1 MAIQTR
7 MTLDEFLAMPDIDE
21 RRLELIDGEVC
32 EKVSPRWGH
41 GRLTG
46 FLGQLLN
53 EFGHAAV
60 EPRAVIRGTAN
71 FGPSSPL
78 PDVAFYR
85 SAPPA
90 DDEWMTSP
98 PDVAVEILSP
108 GQSRR
113 EMRAKVDLYRA
124 FGIPSVWV
132 VDLERR
138 EVEIYE
144 GERRILAGTD
154 LIDSKHAPGFAIAV
168 DALFAGPPA
177 PRAGV

>member
-1 MAIQTR
+1 
-7 MTLDEFLAMPDIDE
+7 MTLEEFLAMPGIDE

-41 GRLTG
+41 GRMAG
-46 FLGQLLN
+46 FLCQLLN
-53 EFGHAAV
+53 QFGYAAV
-60 EPRAVIRGTAN
+60 EPRAVIRGTATL
-71 FGPSSPL
+71 GPSSPL

-90 DDEWMTSP
+90 DDEWMTRP
-98 PDVAVEILSP
+98 PDVAVEILSL

-113 EMRAKVDLYRA
+113 EMRAKVDLYQA

-144 GERRILAGTD
+144 EGERRILAGTD
-154 LIDSKHAPGFAIAV
+154 VIESQHAPGFATAV

-177 PRAGV
+177 PRTGP